1 MGYDNPNALINREI
15 SRNDA
20 GGTATTEYAK
30 FRAHQKGI
38 LKNIHL
44 VVTTAGTIDAH
55 AFEVTVGTAT
65 VATMTCGTQTAGSII
80 SLGDT
85 EQAVAAMEAVALVS
99 KADEDGVVDV
109 VYEYNVDHDAVNT
122 D

>member
-1 MGYDNPNALINREI
+1 MSYDDPNATINREK
-15 SRNDA
+15 SFTEV
-20 GGTATTEYAK
+20 GGAATTDYAK

-38 LKNIHL
+38 LKNVHL

-55 AFEVTVGTAT
+55 AFELVVGAGT
-65 VATMTCGTQTAGSII
+65 VATMTCGTQTAGAII

-85 EQAVAAMEAVALVS
+85 EQAVAAMESVKLAS
-99 KADEDGVVDV
+99 KADADGVVDV
-109 VYEYNVDHDAVNT
+109 VYEYNVDHDATFT